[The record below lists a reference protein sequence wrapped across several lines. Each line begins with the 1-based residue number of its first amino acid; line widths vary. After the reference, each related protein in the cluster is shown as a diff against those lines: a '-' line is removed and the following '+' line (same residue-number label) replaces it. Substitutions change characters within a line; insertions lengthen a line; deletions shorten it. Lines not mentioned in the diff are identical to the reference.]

1 MEVGQKV
8 IFAWELENTWVTGGG
23 LAKQT
28 AIRAEMKYVH
38 NKFYLDKSSIG
49 IAPCYANVYLFGLL
63 KIVTYEGVWRECII
77 TITIFLDIVHRHNF
91 NKNDVSETGISGK
104 EIRTNSNN
112 WAQCSIFNWER
123 RQIIVSET
131 SF

>member
-28 AIRAEMKYVH
+28 AMWAEMKYVH

-49 IAPCYANVYLFGLL
+49 IAPFYANV
-63 KIVTYEGVWRECII
+63 
-77 TITIFLDIVHRHNF
+77 
-91 NKNDVSETGISGK
+91 
-104 EIRTNSNN
+104 
-112 WAQCSIFNWER
+112 
-123 RQIIVSET
+123 
-131 SF
+131 